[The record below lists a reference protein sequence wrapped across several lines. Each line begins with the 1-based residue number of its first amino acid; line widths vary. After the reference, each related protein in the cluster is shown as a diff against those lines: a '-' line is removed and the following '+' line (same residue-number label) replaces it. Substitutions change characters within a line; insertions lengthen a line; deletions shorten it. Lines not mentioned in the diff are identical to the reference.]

1 MHRILLCMALSALF
15 ISTAA
20 ATATAK
26 VQGKEVDY
34 TDGRVK
40 LKGYLAYDARIKGK
54 RPGVLVVH
62 EWWGLN
68 DYARKRANMLAELGY
83 TALAVDMYGN
93 GRQATHPDEA
103 TKFSSELMKN
113 FDVAK
118 ARFMAALNLL
128 KRQPTVDPGRI
139 AAIGYCF
146 GGGVVLNMARQGVPL
161 KGVVSF
167 HGNLTPVKP
176 ATPGS
181 VKAKILVLQGGADKL
196 VPPEQV
202 RAFEKEMGAAGA
214 DFQVIVYPGAKHS
227 FTNPEADSYAKKYNL
242 PLGYSPDADKE
253 SWAAM
258 KKFLA
263 DVFAGQ
269 PTGAGVKP

>member
-1 MHRILLCMALSALF
+1 MHRMLLYMVLSALF

-20 ATATAK
+20 ATAAAK

-34 TDGRVK
+34 SDGRVK
-40 LKGYLAYDARIKGK
+40 LKGYLAYDDRIKGK

-83 TALAVDMYGN
+83 TAIAVDMYGN

-146 GGGVVLNMARQGVPL
+146 GGGVVLNMARQGGPL

-167 HGNLTPVKP
+167 HGNLTPVEP

-214 DFQVIVYPGAKHS
+214 DFQVITYPGAKHS

-263 DVFAGQ
+263 DVFSGKS
-269 PTGAGVKP
+269 PES